1 MTDSLRTGMSPATF
15 IAGQAGAWQIERIS
29 PVVGETLPLAPRLD
43 VKSAIVA
50 KPEGAAWSLRSVSGH
65 VRYVERSEKAVLD
78 PVSPPLGRAEA
89 TCGVLIPI
97 RKSDAWWALPQDE
110 RRAIFET
117 RSRHIALSL
126 PYLPRIAR
134 RLHHSRELGEPF
146 DFCTWFE
153 LAPEHL
159 AAFDELLL
167 LLRST
172 EEWQYVEREVEVRL
186 TRPPS

>member
-1 MTDSLRTGMSPATF
+1 MSSGQRAGMIPATF
-15 IAGQAGAWQIERIS
+15 VAGAAGPWRIERVTPI
-29 PVVGETLPLAPRLD
+29 VGEPLPAASRLD
-43 VKSAIVA
+43 VQSAIVSA
-50 KPEGAAWSLRSVSGH
+50 PPGAAWSLRSVSGH
-65 VRYVERSEKAVLD
+65 VRYVERAEKTTLD
-78 PVSPPLGRAEA
+78 PLSPPLGRAEA
-89 TCGVLIPI
+89 TSGALIPI
-97 RKSDAWWALPQDE
+97 RKNDAWWALPQDE

-153 LAPEHL
+153 FAPEHT
-159 AAFDELLL
+159 AAFEELLA
-167 LLRST
+167 LLRES

-186 TRPPS
+186 AR